1 MVHSLFQ
8 KRIAIQLQQ
17 NAFVQKMGPH
27 GLTSMF
33 SRYVTSHTGGKSVA
47 ILGILCSG
55 HAEAVDTP
63 VVVNLTGSV
72 HIDGHAVMSIGTQYF
87 SDKDSAS
94 MADQFDGHGIH
105 DFGYRP
111 QLAMAFWPISTT
123 LFS

>member
-1 MVHSLFQ
+1 M
-8 KRIAIQLQQ
+8 
-17 NAFVQKMGPH
+17 
-27 GLTSMF
+27 
-33 SRYVTSHTGGKSVA
+33 A

-72 HIDGHAVMSIGTQYF
+72 HIDAHAVMSIGTQYF

-94 MADQFDGHGIH
+94 MADQFDGQGIH

-123 LFS
+123 LFT